1 MILANVAA
9 AEALEAKRQP
19 CMYRIHEPPDLA
31 KLEAL
36 RPVLKELGASLPPQ
50 GLSARDFNRV
60 IAQTRDSPHKRMV
73 HEMILRAQSQ
83 AQYGPVNR
91 GHFGLALRRYA
102 HFTSPIRR
110 YADLLVHR
118 ALLGPEA
125 PGGIGR
131 REAAGWVDLGEAI
144 SKTERRAMAAER
156 DANDRY
162 IAAYLSD
169 RVGAE
174 FDGTVNGVQRFGLFV
189 TLDET
194 GADGLLPV
202 GALPRD
208 YYRHDPDRHALTG
221 RASGRS
227 FRLGDAVTVR
237 LAEADAI
244 TGTLA
249 FDFVAHGPAPRRRSS
264 PRPLRKSRKRFR

>member
-1 MILANVAA
+1 
-9 AEALEAKRQP
+9 
-19 CMYRIHEPPDLA
+19 
-31 KLEAL
+31 
-36 RPVLKELGASLPPQ
+36 
-50 GLSARDFNRV
+50 
-60 IAQTRDSPHKRMV
+60 MV
-73 HEMILRAQSQ
+73 HELVLRAQSQ
-83 AQYGPVNR
+83 AQYSPVNR

-110 YADLLVHR
+110 YSDLLVHR

-131 REAAGWVDLGEAI
+131 RDAGGWDDLGEAI
-144 SKTERRAMAAER
+144 SKAERRAMAAER

-162 IAAYLSD
+162 IAAFLSD
-169 RVGAE
+169 RVGAQ

-208 YYRHDPDRHALTG
+208 YYRHDPERHALIG
-221 RASGRS
+221 RASGRA
-227 FRLGDAVTVR
+227 FHLGDAVTVC
-237 LAEADAI
+237 LEEADPI
-244 TGTLA
+244 TGSLA
-249 FDFVAHGPAPRRRSS
+249 FGFVAHTPARS
-264 PRPLRKSRKRFR
+264 PALRPLRKLRRHR